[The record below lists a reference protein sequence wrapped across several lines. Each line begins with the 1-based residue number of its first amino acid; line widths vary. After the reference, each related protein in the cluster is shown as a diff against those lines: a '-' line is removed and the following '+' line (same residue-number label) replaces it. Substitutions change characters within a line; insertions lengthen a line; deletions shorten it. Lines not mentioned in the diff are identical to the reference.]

1 MRPLLLTLLALTAAA
16 QSRFTPG
23 LKPFV
28 ATDAPTIILRHVRVI
43 DGTGAAPRD
52 DQTLVIANGKI
63 AAGPAP
69 ADAHVLDLLRRMIRI
84 RAFEAK
90 CAEAYTQ
97 EKIRG
102 FLHLY
107 DGEEAIAVGVIPLL
121 EPRDRIVATYREH
134 GHALVRGISMNAIMA
149 EMYGK
154 AAGCSH
160 GRGGSMHLFDRN
172 ANFFGGNAIVGGGI
186 PVAVGLALGAKI
198 SKDGSV
204 AACFFGEG
212 AAAEGEFHESLNL
225 AALWKLPV
233 LFVCENNL
241 YGEFTRQ
248 DEHQLV
254 TDIADRASSY
264 GMPGVVVDGNDV
276 LAVADITADAVARAR
291 RGDGPTLIE
300 AKTYRHRGHFEGDMA
315 RYRPKD
321 EVAYWMSRDP
331 IDLFSAVLEK
341 DFGATDDDLTALR
354 GDVEK
359 RLDDAAEWARE
370 QPSPLPGDALD
381 DVYVESHEG
390 AALR

>member
-1 MRPLLLTLLALTAAA
+1 MVEGVRVGRDEAFELLTRMILIRRFEEKAA
-16 QSRFTPG
+16 QLRGAG
-23 LKPFV
+23 LIP
-28 ATDAPTIILRHVRVI
+28 
-43 DGTGAAPRD
+43 
-52 DQTLVIANGKI
+52 
-63 AAGPAP
+63 
-69 ADAHVLDLLRRMIRI
+69 
-84 RAFEAK
+84 
-90 CAEAYTQ
+90 
-97 EKIRG
+97 G
-102 FLHLY
+102 FLHPSI
-107 DGEEAIAVGVIPLL
+107 GQEAVAVGVCKVLGPDDVLTSTH
-121 EPRDRIVATYREH
+121 RGH
-134 GHALVRGISMNAIMA
+134 GHMLARGADPARMYA
-149 EMYGK
+149 ELFARATGYNHGK
-154 AAGCSH
+154 
-160 GRGGSMHLFDRN
+160 GGSLHMIDTDLGFLG
-172 ANFFGGNAIVGGGI
+172 ANGIVGGGI
-186 PVAVGLALGAKI
+186 PLATGAALQLKRRGSDALAV
-198 SKDGSV
+198 S
-204 AACFFGEG
+204 FFGDGATNEG
-212 AAAEGEFHESLNL
+212 SFHESLNL

-370 QPSPLPGDALD
+370 QPLPLPGDALD